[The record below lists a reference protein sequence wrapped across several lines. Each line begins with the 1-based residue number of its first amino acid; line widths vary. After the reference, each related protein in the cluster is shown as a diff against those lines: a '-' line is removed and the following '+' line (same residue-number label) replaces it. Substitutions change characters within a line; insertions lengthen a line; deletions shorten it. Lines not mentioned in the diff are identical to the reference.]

1 MSAPRR
7 LTAVV
12 LLLLAASALGVPA
25 CEYDSTRPRDKANPV
40 LALDLARPVP
50 PAA

>member
-1 MSAPRR
+1 MSASRR
-7 LTAVV
+7 LTAAV
-12 LLLLAASALGVPA
+12 LLLVAASSLGVPA

-40 LALDLARPVP
+40 IAIDLTRPAP